1 MRCKE
6 IGSSASS
13 SIESTFSPPTGINTQ
28 AKSGTKTEYKRTAD
42 SYYTKALHV
51 KDTSRKLLFVTT
63 IKGIHP
69 GTAFITDIDHV
80 IEAPDGVRA
89 DKLAIRPQPFEL
101 SKDGNSIVVGSGLY
115 RRNDSNQYKNSFL
128 MKNPWDDVYDLSK
141 YGFIVN
147 HPPELIDNAINK
159 DGTVIASLWGP
170 QYDEVYERSSSFEGR
185 YTYNQYGNQV
195 FNKEPDMTSQYGLP
209 RRSYI
214 VQVFTSGEDASSWQR
229 QIRHFRGNRCK
240 HISLTASGD
249 LLAYS
254 MTEDN
259 WHSNYFK
266 EEDFWKRTGS
276 MNTAL
281 DQRMGYINFLEV
293 ENIGHEPPT

>member
-1 MRCKE
+1 
-6 IGSSASS
+6 
-13 SIESTFSPPTGINTQ
+13 
-28 AKSGTKTEYKRTAD
+28 
-42 SYYTKALHV
+42 
-51 KDTSRKLLFVTT
+51 
-63 IKGIHP
+63 
-69 GTAFITDIDHV
+69 
-80 IEAPDGVRA
+80 
-89 DKLAIRPQPFEL
+89 
-101 SKDGNSIVVGSGLY
+101 
-115 RRNDSNQYKNSFL
+115 

-141 YGFIVN
+141 YGFVVT

-209 RRSYI
+209 KRSYI

-259 WHSNYFK
+259 WHGNYFK

-276 MNTAL
+276 MDTAM